1 MSLESSYNTRRA
13 HIQAHYLLPYLRP
26 HHSVLDVG
34 SGSGSITRDL
44 ASICK
49 DGQTIGI
56 DISPAMVKFAQETQ
70 ARDDDD
76 GGAGAAPRNL
86 SFRVGDAQDLSA
98 FGDGSFDVVHAH
110 TCCTHVAD
118 PVRAL
123 REFRRVL
130 KPGGVAALRDPLDIV
145 REVKW
150 TPHVPG
156 LELHA
161 VYAAAL
167 LEARGGHPRAG
178 SMLEAWAHE
187 AGFAR
192 VVCAVGEERSAEAL
206 QVVGR
211 GIGVDDAL
219 AEGIL
224 TVEELA
230 RLRAAYEVW
239 AGTEGRDKI
248 GLCAEVLC
256 FKD

>member
-70 ARDDDD
+70 ARDDD

-86 SFRVGDAQDLSA
+86 SFRVGDAQDLSG

-150 TPHVPG
+150 TPHVAG

-178 SMLEAWAHE
+178 SMLEAWARE

>member
-1 MSLESSYNTRRA
+1 MSQESSYNTRRA

-26 HHSVLDVG
+26 DHAVLDVG

-44 ASICK
+44 ANICK
-49 DGQTIGI
+49 DGHATGI
-56 DISPAMVKFAQETQ
+56 DLSPAMVSFAQETQ
-70 ARDDDD
+70 EQAPD
-76 GGAGAAPRNL
+76 GPTNL
-86 SFRVGDAQDLSA
+86 SFQVGDAQDLSA
-98 FGDGSFDVVHAH
+98 FPDDSFDVVHAH
-110 TCCTHVAD
+110 TCCTHIPD

-123 REFRRVL
+123 REFRRVV
-130 KPGGVAALRDPLDIV
+130 KPGGVVALRDPLDIV
-145 REVKW
+145 REIKW
-150 TPHVPG
+150 TPDVPG

-167 LEARGGHPRAG
+167 LTARGGHPRAG
-178 SMLEAWAHE
+178 SMLEGWARE
-187 AGFAR
+187 AGFTR
-192 VVCAVGEERSAEAL
+192 IVCGVGEERSAEAL

-219 AEGIL
+219 AKGIL
-224 TVEELA
+224 NEEELG

-248 GLCAEVLC
+248 GRCAEVLC